1 MMLSAITQ
9 SAMSRVTLVA
19 ASALLAC
26 SPDKHAAPAGAPPA
40 RQLVAAPDTARGPQ
54 TFRWDFSTTRTWSY
68 AYTQRLKA
76 RANSGTNSTHEAQ
89 GAGTMEIVSKGGGKA
104 NLVLRDLELQVASS
118 VGSKPASLKSPV
130 MVLPDVQEDGSATG
144 SGTRGSEMLLRM
156 LFPLPHGALAVG
168 DVEQVPLSL
177 PFNANGSPLTVR
189 GTAKVTF
196 AGFAKLS
203 DRTCAVLDVVFDVS
217 RLEVPPELPGSYR
230 ASLSGTSELCF
241 DLGEHAIVH
250 ETAELAMSMKA
261 DVAPSTAADMDL
273 ETVITVDRRPAP
285 SP

>member
-1 MMLSAITQ
+1 MPSAITQ

-26 SPDKHAAPAGAPPA
+26 SPDKHVAPAAVTPG

-68 AYTQRLKA
+68 AYTQRLKM
-76 RANSGTNSTHEAQ
+76 RADSGTNSTYEAQ
-89 GAGTMEIVSKGGGKA
+89 AAGTMEIVSKGGGKA

-118 VGSKPASLKSPV
+118 AGSKPASLKSPV
-130 MVLPDVQEDGSATG
+130 MVVPDVQEDGSVTG
-144 SGTRGSEMLLRM
+144 SGTGGSEVLRV
-156 LFPLPHGALAVG
+156 LVPLPHGALAVG
-168 DVEQVPLSL
+168 DVEQVPLSF

-217 RLEVPPELPGSYR
+217 QLEVPPELPGSYR
-230 ASLSGTSELCF
+230 ASLSGTSELWF
-241 DLGEHAIVH
+241 DLDEHTVVR
-250 ETAELAMSMKA
+250 ETAELAMSMRS
-261 DVAPSTAADMDL
+261 DVAPSAAAVDMDM

-285 SP
+285 SR

>member
-1 MMLSAITQ
+1 MMLSVITQ

-68 AYTQRLKA
+68 AFTQRLKT
-76 RANSGTNSTHEAQ
+76 RAHGGTNSTHEAQ
-89 GAGTMEIVSKGGGKA
+89 GAGTMEIVSKGNGKA

-118 VGSKPASLKSPV
+118 VGSKPATLKSPV

-144 SGTRGSEMLLRM
+144 SGTQGSEMLLRA

-168 DVEQVPLSL
+168 DVEQVPLSF

-196 AGFAKLS
+196 AGFARLS

-217 RLEVPPELPGSYR
+217 QLEVPPELPGSYR

-241 DLGEHAIVH
+241 DLGEHAVVH
-250 ETAELAMSMKA
+250 ETAEFAMSMKV
-261 DVAPSTAADMDL
+261 DVAPSAATDMDL

>member
-1 MMLSAITQ
+1 MLSAITQ

-40 RQLVAAPDTARGPQ
+40 RQLVAVPDTTRGPQ

-76 RANSGTNSTHEAQ
+76 RADSGTNSTHEAQ
-89 GAGTMEIVSKGGGKA
+89 VAGTMEIVSKGGGKA

-118 VGSKPASLKSPV
+118 AGSKPASLKPPV
-130 MVLPDVQEDGSATG
+130 MVVPDVQEDGSMTG
-144 SGTRGSEMLLRM
+144 GGTRGSEVLRV

-168 DVEQVPLSL
+168 DVEQVPLSF
-177 PFNANGSPLTVR
+177 PFNAYGSPLTVR

-196 AGFAKLS
+196 AGFARLS

-217 RLEVPPELPGSYR
+217 QLEVPPELPGSYR

-241 DLGEHAIVH
+241 DLDEHAVVH
-250 ETAELAMSMKA
+250 ETAELAMSMKT
-261 DVAPSTAADMDL
+261 DVAPSAADMDL
-273 ETVITVDRRPAP
+273 ETVITVERRPAP